1 MTRTVLV
8 VKSVVNL
15 ALAATVLGVVAG
27 LASSALL
34 SAFEEAFKVSLTFTS
49 PRARGGPAL
58 LLLMTGCVFG
68 CAGHWWMERSTGVAG
83 MSVVAPL
90 AMLAGAATLGVEY
103 MFGVAYLT
111 LEPNHL
117 FQLTLVPAFGLVI
130 SAIVREWLDQ

>member
-1 MTRTVLV
+1 MTRTLPF
-8 VKSVVNL
+8 VKLIVNL
-15 ALAATVLGVVAG
+15 ALAAMVVGVLAG

-34 SAFEEAFKVSLTFTS
+34 SAFEEAFKVSLTFMS
-49 PRARGGPAL
+49 PRARGGPAF

-103 MFGVAYLT
+103 MFGVTYLT

-117 FQLTLVPAFGLVI
+117 FQLALVPVFGLVV
-130 SAIVREWLDQ
+130 SAIVRQWLDQ